1 MERNGMEHR
10 PLYIRSGITERN
22 ETEWGRETK
31 GKNRIIIWK
40 NRTERNG
47 MEHTQTSVY
56 IIRNK
61 GTEQKGN
68 EQNGVN

>member
-1 MERNGMEHR
+1 VREGDQGKKSYHYLKEQNG
-10 PLYIRSGITERN
+10 
-22 ETEWGRETK
+22 TEW
-31 GKNRIIIWK
+31 
-40 NRTERNG
+40 NG

-68 EQNGVN
+68 EQNGVNWIRME